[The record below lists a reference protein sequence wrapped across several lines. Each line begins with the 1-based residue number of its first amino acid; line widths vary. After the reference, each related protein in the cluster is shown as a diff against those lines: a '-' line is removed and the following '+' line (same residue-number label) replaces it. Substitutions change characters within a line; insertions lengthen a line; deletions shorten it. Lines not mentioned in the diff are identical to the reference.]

1 MDTSV
6 KLDILFKK
14 NMYLLAIN
22 LAHNQKYDNA
32 SISDIIKKYGDH
44 LYNKGDYDGAMGQ
57 YVRTIG
63 RLEPSYVIRKFL
75 DAQRIYNLTSYLQ
88 ELHSSGLANADHTTL
103 LLNCYTKL
111 KDVKRL
117 DEFIKVPLLLS
128 FGVIEGLRLF
138 PTTHA
143 NVLVLHLTPQTD
155 SDLTFDL
162 ETAIQVCRQAGYY
175 EHAVYLAEKFEE
187 HDL

>member
-6 KLDILFKK
+6 KLDVLFKK

-32 SISDIIKKYGDH
+32 SISEIIKKYGDH
-44 LYNKGDYDGAMGQ
+44 LYDKGDYDGAMAQ
-57 YVRTIG
+57 YARTIG

-88 ELHSSGLANADHTTL
+88 ELHSGGLANKDHTTL

-117 DEFIKVPLLLS
+117 DEFIKV
-128 FGVIEGLRLF
+128 GGQ
-138 PTTHA
+138 A
-143 NVLVLHLTPQTD
+143 YD
-155 SDLTFDL
+155 SGGYCTQDQKKDL
-162 ETAIQVCRQAGYY
+162 G
-175 EHAVYLAEKFEE
+175 
-187 HDL
+187 